1 MKVSI
6 EFVGGVLDGKTLSN
20 ASPDAHESRR
30 AASYYIMCEQ
40 GRVGARFKTAWE
52 AKPDEAR
59 SFVMPP
65 IRARGAHPS
74 PNYEVTGR
82 QEKDGAVWVR
92 ATYLGREP

>member
-30 AASYYIMCEQ
+30 AASYYIMSEQ

-52 AKPDEAR
+52 ATPDEAR
-59 SFVMPP
+59 ALVMPP
-65 IRARGAHPS
+65 LRARGSHNSAS
-74 PNYEVTGR
+74 YEVTDR
-82 QEKDGAVWVR
+82 QERDGAVRVR
-92 ATYLGREP
+92 ADYRGRES